1 MTPERWQDVRRVL
14 NAALELEPDQRPTY
28 LDGACANDPSLR
40 REVEL
45 LLASADDIRSSFL
58 QSPPGVGS
66 AACEGSAD
74 EHLRAAAVRV
84 APGSVAF
91 PLVGHT
97 VSHYR
102 ILDGLGGG
110 GMGVVYKA
118 QDTKLPRLV
127 ALKFLPE
134 HLAQDH
140 QALERFKRE
149 AYAASSLNHP
159 NICTI
164 HDVDD
169 YEGRPFMVMEHLEG
183 RTLKHR
189 IEGRP
194 LPVDTLLEMAIQI
207 ADALDAAHQKG
218 ITHRDI
224 KPANIF
230 ITMRGQVKILDFGLA
245 KLTVGAGLAPVPP
258 SREHPQAAP
267 LQNAPTASIDHDA
280 LSSPGVAMGTVAYMS
295 PEQARGEKLDPRTD
309 VFSFGVVLY
318 EMATGRQRF
327 AGGSGAETV
336 TVIMRDR
343 PVPPAHRNPQLPS
356 KLEEIIDRALERE
369 REVRYQTAS
378 EMHAELRRLKRDIDS
393 GGSVAPNLGQ
403 ATAVNAAT
411 PRAVREPSLPKRS
424 RLLVAMS
431 VLTLIVVIVGGTWL
445 FLTRRSK
452 QPGPLRIVP
461 FSGFW
466 GLECPASFSPDGK
479 QLAYAW
485 DGGAGSAFH
494 IYVKL
499 IGAGTPLQ
507 LTHDSLSDGDPAWSP
522 DGRYIAFIRYPAG
535 SSGKDE
541 VISIPALGGPE
552 RRLAEVTAGA
562 GAWANLPPFIR
573 QDLTWSPD
581 RKSVTVG
588 ERPSPAEPVGLFL
601 ISSENGEKHRLTSP
615 PRGSWGD
622 TYPAF
627 SPDGRTLAFVRW
639 SSATA
644 SDIYLQNAN
653 TAEARRLT
661 FDDMEIHGLAW
672 TPDGEG
678 IVFSSQRSGLPTLCK
693 VPISGGE
700 IEPLA
705 GVGGNAY
712 FPAVSPRGNLLAYI
726 RWEENYNIWS
736 IQVTPAGRVEGPPRK
751 LIAGTGMQ
759 VDDEFSPDGKRIVFG
774 SDRSG
779 AQEIWVANA
788 DGSNAAQLTSFGGSE
803 TGTPRWSPDGRWIA
817 FDSGPD
823 GRTGVFVV
831 SAEGGAPRRL
841 TAPTDDAFVPSWS
854 RDGRWIYFCWNRN
867 GDLEIWKMPAE
878 GGAALQVTKTGGFEA
893 RESKDGKWLYFSR
906 PPSSLVGGSK
916 KSGIWRMPIGGGTE
930 TLVLDKVTER
940 FWTVADQRLYF
951 MDVEAKP
958 QTINR
963 LDLGTGTTSRIGEIA
978 KELSEGAC
986 GLSVSPDGEWI
997 IYPQLDEQ
1005 TSRIMLVEN
1014 FR

>member
-1 MTPERWQDVRRVL
+1 
-14 NAALELEPDQRPTY
+14 
-28 LDGACANDPSLR
+28 
-40 REVEL
+40 
-45 LLASADDIRSSFL
+45 
-58 QSPPGVGS
+58 
-66 AACEGSAD
+66 
-74 EHLRAAAVRV
+74 
-84 APGSVAF
+84 
-91 PLVGHT
+91 
-97 VSHYR
+97 
-102 ILDGLGGG
+102 
-110 GMGVVYKA
+110 
-118 QDTKLPRLV
+118 
-127 ALKFLPE
+127 
-134 HLAQDH
+134 
-140 QALERFKRE
+140 
-149 AYAASSLNHP
+149 
-159 NICTI
+159 
-164 HDVDD
+164 
-169 YEGRPFMVMEHLEG
+169 
-183 RTLKHR
+183 
-189 IEGRP
+189 
-194 LPVDTLLEMAIQI
+194 
-207 ADALDAAHQKG
+207 
-218 ITHRDI
+218 
-224 KPANIF
+224 
-230 ITMRGQVKILDFGLA
+230 
-245 KLTVGAGLAPVPP
+245 
-258 SREHPQAAP
+258 
-267 LQNAPTASIDHDA
+267 
-280 LSSPGVAMGTVAYMS
+280 
-295 PEQARGEKLDPRTD
+295 
-309 VFSFGVVLY
+309 
-318 EMATGRQRF
+318 
-327 AGGSGAETV
+327 
-336 TVIMRDR
+336 
-343 PVPPAHRNPQLPS
+343 
-356 KLEEIIDRALERE
+356 
-369 REVRYQTAS
+369 
-378 EMHAELRRLKRDIDS
+378 
-393 GGSVAPNLGQ
+393 
-403 ATAVNAAT
+403 
-411 PRAVREPSLPKRS
+411 
-424 RLLVAMS
+424 
-431 VLTLIVVIVGGTWL
+431 
-445 FLTRRSK
+445 
-452 QPGPLRIVP
+452 
-461 FSGFW
+461 
-466 GLECPASFSPDGK
+466 
-479 QLAYAW
+479 
-485 DGGAGSAFH
+485 
-494 IYVKL
+494 
-499 IGAGTPLQ
+499 
-507 LTHDSLSDGDPAWSP
+507 
-522 DGRYIAFIRYPAG
+522 
-535 SSGKDE
+535 
-541 VISIPALGGPE
+541 
-552 RRLAEVTAGA
+552 
-562 GAWANLPPFIR
+562 
-573 QDLTWSPD
+573 
-581 RKSVTVG
+581 
-588 ERPSPAEPVGLFL
+588 
-601 ISSENGEKHRLTSP
+601 
-615 PRGSWGD
+615 
-622 TYPAF
+622 
-627 SPDGRTLAFVRW
+627 
-639 SSATA
+639 
-644 SDIYLQNAN
+644 
-653 TAEARRLT
+653 
-661 FDDMEIHGLAW
+661 MEIHGLAW
-672 TPDGEG
+672 TPDGGG

-854 RDGRWIYFCWNRN
+854 RDARWIYFCWNRN